1 MGTNGH
7 QSLAGRTIRK
17 SGRAADDLAM
27 TMTSCCGTAPRDITI
42 DTATSS
48 LVFLYCDRCETRQ
61 WFRDG
66 ERIELGVVK
75 AAASAQ
81 WNRKLVSA

>member
-1 MGTNGH
+1 
-7 QSLAGRTIRK
+7 
-17 SGRAADDLAM
+17 M

-42 DTATSS
+42 DTSTSS

-61 WFRDG
+61 WYRDG
-66 ERIELGVVK
+66 ELVELGAVK
-75 AAASAQ
+75 AMASAQ